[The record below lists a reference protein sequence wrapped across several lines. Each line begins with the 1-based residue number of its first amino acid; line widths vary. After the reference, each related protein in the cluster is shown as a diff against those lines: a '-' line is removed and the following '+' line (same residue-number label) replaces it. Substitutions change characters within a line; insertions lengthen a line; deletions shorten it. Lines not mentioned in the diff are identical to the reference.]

1 MNLTEQKITIFISII
16 VFMFGFLFSFC
27 YIPKIKY
34 TKYEDEKKQKR
45 MLFWVRVIAISI
57 YVLDVFYCFF
67 IVRR

>member
-1 MNLTEQKITIFISII
+1 MNITEQKITIFISII

-34 TKYEDEKKQKR
+34 TKYEDGKKQKR
-45 MLFWVRVIAISI
+45 MLFLVRVIAISI

>member
-1 MNLTEQKITIFISII
+1 
-16 VFMFGFLFSFC
+16 MFGFLFSFC